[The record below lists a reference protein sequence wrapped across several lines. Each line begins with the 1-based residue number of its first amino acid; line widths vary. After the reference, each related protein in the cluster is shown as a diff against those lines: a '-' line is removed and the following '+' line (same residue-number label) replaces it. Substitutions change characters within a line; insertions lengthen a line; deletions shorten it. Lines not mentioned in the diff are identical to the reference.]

1 MNAQRMRKDFA
12 LFNSNEPPIYFD
24 NSATTQR
31 PEKVI
36 EAVSDFYRRSNAN
49 PLRGLYDLAGSATLE
64 YEKAREKVA
73 AFIGAS
79 DPSQIVFTRNTT
91 ESVNLVAACSEVKE
105 EDNIVI
111 TVSEHHSN
119 LLPWQRLRKGPAP
132 SSFFLNRT

>member
-1 MNAQRMRKDFA
+1 MNAQRMREDFA
-12 LFNSNEPPIYFD
+12 LFNSKEPPVYFD

-79 DPSQIVFTRNTT
+79 DPSQIFLR
-91 ESVNLVAACSEVKE
+91 A
-105 EDNIVI
+105 IRR
-111 TVSEHHSN
+111 N
-119 LLPWQRLRKGPAP
+119 LLILSLLVRK
-132 SSFFLNRT
+132 